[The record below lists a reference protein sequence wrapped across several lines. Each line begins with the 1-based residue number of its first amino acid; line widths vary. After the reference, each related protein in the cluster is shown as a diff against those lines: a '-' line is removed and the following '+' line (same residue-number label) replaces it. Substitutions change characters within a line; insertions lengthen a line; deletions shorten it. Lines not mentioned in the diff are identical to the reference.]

1 MLKTIKAAA
10 VLVLAA
16 NSLVKLVIGIPERIR
31 LYRLKKKKEKIDAA
45 ITPHDWTS
53 IIN

>member
-16 NSLVKLVIGIPERIR
+16 NSFFKLVASIPERIR
-31 LYRLKKKKEKIDAA
+31 LYKLKKKKEKIDAA
-45 ITPHDWTS
+45 ITPGDWTDT
-53 IIN
+53 IN